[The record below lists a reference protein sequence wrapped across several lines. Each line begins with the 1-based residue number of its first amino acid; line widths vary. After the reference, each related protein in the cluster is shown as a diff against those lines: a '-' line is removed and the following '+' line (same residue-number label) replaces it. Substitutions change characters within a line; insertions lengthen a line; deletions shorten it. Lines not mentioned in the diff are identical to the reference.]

1 MDETKII
8 RIFEDRQTKV
18 NLTDQN
24 IKDILLMKNVIGEN
38 NVVLQADG
46 KLLVRHH
53 VGFIQMNKTRLLIYP
68 KISKRMTSE
77 DEFEKSFKVLM
88 RLLSYSGF
96 EGVKNI
102 PTPQSMDKYNG
113 DLLELFIGLYVDEL
127 LLQFKRDINRGYNH
141 HLENQTFIKGK
152 VDFVETVKKN
162 SFKKHLHYV
171 RYDQFSENILLN
183 RVFKSVIQNLISR
196 TNSKRNKIKLKQS
209 LLWLEDVEEMAL
221 NNEIWKNVKFTRH
234 NSKYAPAFNM
244 AKLFYYNSSPNL
256 NAGDEYTFSFLVP
269 VNQLFEL
276 YLYKVL
282 KEHLVEDFDVK
293 YQSPIKYLAQCEDN
307 NYLQLRPDI
316 TFVSGSQ
323 VNYVVDAKYKE
334 VLYDGKELNVSQ
346 ADIYQM
352 LAYSVRYACDNIAL
366 IYPKLLT
373 DEQCELLIQEFK
385 IENYERVVS
394 IKLIQVDL
402 EIEASQLARDLANAL
417 GYCNEGYETPIEI
430 T

>member
-8 RIFEDRQTKV
+8 RIFEDRQTRV

-24 IKDILLMKNVIGEN
+24 IKDILLMKNIIGEN
-38 NVVLQADG
+38 NVVLQADD

-53 VGFIQMNKTRLLIYP
+53 VGFIQINKTRLLIYP
-68 KISKRMTSE
+68 KISKRMTGD
-77 DEFEKSFKVLM
+77 DEFEKAFTILM

-102 PTPQSMDKYNG
+102 PTPQNMDKYNG
-113 DLLELFIGLYVDEL
+113 DLLELFIGLFIDEL

-141 HLENQTFIKGK
+141 QLENQTFIKGK

-209 LLWLEDVEEMAL
+209 LLWLEDVEEISL
-221 NNEIWKNVKFTRH
+221 SNEIWENVKFTRY
-234 NSKYAPAFNM
+234 NFKYVPAFNM

-256 NAGDEYTFSFLVP
+256 NVGDEYAFSFLVP

-282 KEHLVEDFDVK
+282 REHLVEDFDVK
-293 YQSPIKYLAQCEDN
+293 YQSPIKYLAYSEDK

-316 TFVSGSQ
+316 TFVSRGQ
-323 VNYVVDAKYKE
+323 VKYIIDAKYKE
-334 VLYDGKELNVSQ
+334 VLYEGQELSASQ
-346 ADIYQM
+346 ADVYQM
-352 LAYSVRYACDNIAL
+352 LAYSVRYTCDNIAL
-366 IYPKLLT
+366 IYPKLLI
-373 DEQCELLIQEFK
+373 DEQRELLIQEFK
-385 IENYERVVS
+385 IKNYERVVS

-402 EIEASQLARDLANAL
+402 ELEPSQLGKDLVDTL
-417 GYCNEGYETPIEI
+417 DYCNEG
-430 T
+430 

>member
-1 MDETKII
+1 
-8 RIFEDRQTKV
+8 
-18 NLTDQN
+18 
-24 IKDILLMKNVIGEN
+24 MKNVIGEN

-53 VGFIQMNKTRLLIYP
+53 VGFIQINKTRLLIYP
-68 KISKRMTSE
+68 KISKRMTGE

-113 DLLELFIGLYVDEL
+113 DLLELFIGLFVDEL

-141 HLENQTFIKGK
+141 QLENQTFIKGK

-209 LLWLEDVEEMAL
+209 LLWLEDVEEMVL
-221 NNEIWKNVKFTRH
+221 NNEIWKNIKFTRH
-234 NSKYAPAFNM
+234 NLKYTPAFNM

-256 NAGDEYTFSFLVP
+256 NAGDEYIFSFLVP
-269 VNQLFEL
+269 VNQLFEM

-282 KEHLVEDFDVK
+282 KEH
-293 YQSPIKYLAQCEDN
+293 
-307 NYLQLRPDI
+307 
-316 TFVSGSQ
+316 G
-323 VNYVVDAKYKE
+323 
-334 VLYDGKELNVSQ
+334 
-346 ADIYQM
+346 M
-352 LAYSVRYACDNIAL
+352 LS
-366 IYPKLLT
+366 
-373 DEQCELLIQEFK
+373 FK
-385 IENYERVVS
+385 CSR
-394 IKLIQVDL
+394 
-402 EIEASQLARDLANAL
+402 
-417 GYCNEGYETPIEI
+417 
-430 T
+430 